1 MNDARTNDLVSAW
14 RAADYRYNRLDRRW
28 PWIKTAMWLLAAL
41 AVGGDQVLRL
51 IHADQARDAARK
63 ALAEHTGMGDAE
75 LARLVDET
83 ETGGAK

>member
-14 RAADYRYNRLDRRW
+14 RAANHRYVRLDRRW
-28 PWIKTAMWLLAAL
+28 PWIKTA
-41 AVGGDQVLRL
+41 
-51 IHADQARDAARK
+51 ARK
-63 ALAEHTGMGDAE
+63 ALTEHTGLGDAE